1 MLQKLA
7 TRNGERLSLTM
18 TLSKIKRRKGEAIR
32 LRDRDTTLNA
42 ARTGGI
48 AMTKTRIS

>member
-18 TLSKIKRRKGEAIR
+18 SKIKRRKGEAIR